1 MVEHRQVDLDRVYGA
16 LSHPSRREMLEQLA
30 TAPARITDLADRF
43 DISFAGV
50 SKHVHVLEDAGLLRR
65 EVQGREHRLSLEA
78 LPLASASSWLATYR
92 RFWEQRLDLLD
103 RRIRESR
110 RK

>member
-1 MVEHRQVDLDRVYGA
+1 MVEHPGIDLDRVYGA
-16 LSHPSRREMLEQLA
+16 ISHSSRREMLEQLA
-30 TAPARITDLADRF
+30 SAPARVTDLAERF

-50 SKHVHVLEDAGLLRR
+50 SKHVHVLEDAGLIRR
-65 EVQGREHRLSLEA
+65 EVQGREHRLSLEPV
-78 LPLASASSWLATYR
+78 PLGHAAGWLATYR